1 MNTVKRFPLWRPRLM
16 RKEEAYGYLMAAPAI
31 LGFFIFTLGPLLASL
46 WLSFT
51 DYSATNV
58 YKFVGL
64 ANYKRLFSG
73 ADPFFYKSLGVTLY
87 YVALSVPIT
96 IVSSFLMALLLK
108 QKFTGRG
115 LVRVIVTMPSIVPAV
130 AVATIFLWLLNPDI
144 GLFNEILRALHLP
157 TSQFIYSETT
167 VVPTLAMMNIWTMGS
182 TMLIFLAGLENIPE
196 QYYEA
201 ADVDG
206 GGPIYKLFHITIP
219 MMSPT
224 IFFNLIMGLIN
235 GFQTFTQAYIMTE
248 GGPNNASL
256 FYSVYLYREAFTNQR
271 MAVACALAWVLF
283 VIVLLLTL
291 VVFRTSGW
299 VYYEGDRQ

>member
-51 DYSATNV
+51 DYSVTNV

-108 QKFTGRG
+108 QKFKGRG

-182 TMLIFLAGLENIPE
+182 TMLIFLTGLENIPE

-235 GFQTFTQAYIMTE
+235 GFQTFAGLHYDRGRTQQCFA
-248 GGPNNASL
+248 
-256 FYSVYLYREAFTNQR
+256 
-271 MAVACALAWVLF
+271 
-283 VIVLLLTL
+283 VLLCIL
-291 VVFRTSGW
+291 VPGGFHQSTHGRGLRLSLGPLCNRLALNTGRVSHFGLG
-299 VYYEGDRQ
+299 VL